1 MKRNQDRVRKNASH
15 PATHS
20 QVKITQTKASSAAA
34 AQNRKPLTFSF
45 TGESGAEVIRLSLD
59 ERYACLLKRVS
70 EATGLAWCDLLNFIL
85 DRQLEAF
92 FPDGDR
98 DVFSVRLDAT
108 SKITE
113 GFRKAQRAATALR
126 AVTEIMTDRLQEFK
140 QHHPLPDRGFLAE
153 LSGLF
158 SLVQHL
164 SVRADVEVAD
174 ATMYWDISA
183 RPVLLESRV
192 AMPLVEQ
199 LTVKAA

>member
-1 MKRNQDRVRKNASH
+1 MFLCLGSAIGWLATICRLVSVPLNCVDGSAPKRVNKNKAPAVYHHRQGRRPNCRSPMKRNQDRVRKNASH

-113 GFRKAQRAATALR
+113 GFSPTSRIGPRCRKS
-126 AVTEIMTDRLQEFK
+126 F
-140 QHHPLPDRGFLAE
+140 
-153 LSGLF
+153 
-158 SLVQHL
+158 
-164 SVRADVEVAD
+164 
-174 ATMYWDISA
+174 
-183 RPVLLESRV
+183 
-192 AMPLVEQ
+192 
-199 LTVKAA
+199 

>member
-1 MKRNQDRVRKNASH
+1 VPTFDVAALIYNGLRKVTPSNPQSRV
-15 PATHS
+15 
-20 QVKITQTKASSAAA
+20 
-34 AQNRKPLTFSF
+34 
-45 TGESGAEVIRLSLD
+45 
-59 ERYACLLKRVS
+59 
-70 EATGLAWCDLLNFIL
+70 
-85 DRQLEAF
+85 
-92 FPDGDR
+92 
-98 DVFSVRLDAT
+98 
-108 SKITE
+108 
-113 GFRKAQRAATALR
+113 RKAQRAATALR